1 MKIKNKK
8 EPWRIIVFVIAVLFI
23 AFMWIKKDIIAI
35 FTTLPKEQVAPILVT
50 TVVVSL
56 FKVATIIGAIFFI
69 KWIVKKIK
77 KK

>member
-23 AFMWIKKDIIAI
+23 AFMWIKKDVLVI
-35 FTTLPKEQVAPILVT
+35 FTTLQKEQVAPILVT

-56 FKVATIIGAIFFI
+56 FKVATITGTILFI